1 MLNDNDQKTFENFKM
16 QQFLSRSKLS
26 RFLCSGPRILVKIA
40 PIKSNKKKKL
50 YLCYNSNINPIVFCS
65 LAVVLTI
72 CHLRDVRNTISGA
85 RQAQLSLSILMA
97 TCIWRNKIKIFAS
110 GMKLSNRVVS
120 ISPVNFSSSV
130 SLI

>member
-1 MLNDNDQKTFENFKM
+1 MIMTKRP
-16 QQFLSRSKLS
+16 SRISKCSNSLAGVNCPG
-26 RFLCSGPRILVKIA
+26 FLCSGPRILVKIA
-40 PIKSNKKKKL
+40 PIKSNKKQL

-120 ISPVNFSSSV
+120 ISPVTFLLV
-130 SLI
+130 YH